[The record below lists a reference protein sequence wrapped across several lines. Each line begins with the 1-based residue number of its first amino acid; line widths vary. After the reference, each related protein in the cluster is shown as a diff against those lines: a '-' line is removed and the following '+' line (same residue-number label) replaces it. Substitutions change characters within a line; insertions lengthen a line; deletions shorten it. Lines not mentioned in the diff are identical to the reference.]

1 MFGILAAH
9 SATVRQ
15 IAQCPLPQAMH
26 LSPIAISKIQALHAS
41 GMSATQIAKRFDLL
55 ILRLQLA
62 VLHAEPGFARLRD
75 QVKQIAVLLEDKS
88 SIPMVQAQMPL
99 IQELQTDAYWQDV
112 NTPMLETVRKRLRAL
127 VSAPVRICCK
137 SAVLKM

>member
-1 MFGILAAH
+1 
-9 SATVRQ
+9 
-15 IAQCPLPQAMH
+15 
-26 LSPIAISKIQALHAS
+26 
-41 GMSATQIAKRFDLL
+41 MSATQIAKRFDLL